1 MKKNILLL
9 INGFG
14 VEKSDSYNVYSEKL
28 MPNMDRLTK
37 ERIFLSIPNSF
48 LDYKSAYRNFSMGIN
63 DPLTYSLIEN
73 NINSGEY
80 RNNQLF
86 KYIINITET
95 NKSRLHIICF
105 WDSDKTIEQVSEYL
119 KILQSENISRVFLH
133 IVLCQKSINDYKE
146 IERWL
151 NQVTYE
157 IGGNVKIGV
166 VTGENNLY
174 NILAARDL
182 AKVFITEF
190 GEKWKDLSKKVEV
203 LVQTKTAPCDTRT
216 FSVNPTFKFEENDQV
231 LVFNYSNYDL
241 TIFRKELYEQKYRS
255 LSMDSVPFYS
265 LFPLRAE
272 KQIPFMYNFAVSANY
287 TLDVLKNNNI
297 RCLILDKKE
306 NCSYINY
313 YLTGLRNTI
322 DDNLKY
328 LPTDDSIYDPA
339 KVIEIIKSYDK
350 ELYIINYE
358 IDSAKTYEEIIDRL
372 SKIDVVIG
380 EVDKYIRENKMG
392 LFITSLYGVEKDVY
406 NQKQE
411 LLKINFSGRAP
422 VIIDDENISLATH
435 SVNEGSLNDL
445 ANTIFSNI
453 NNQYNVPGIIRKKS
467 SLFSFLY
474 KKPKGDKKK

>member
-174 NILAARDL
+174 NI
-182 AKVFITEF
+182 
-190 GEKWKDLSKKVEV
+190 
-203 LVQTKTAPCDTRT
+203 
-216 FSVNPTFKFEENDQV
+216 FS
-231 LVFNYSNYDL
+231 
-241 TIFRKELYEQKYRS
+241 
-255 LSMDSVPFYS
+255 
-265 LFPLRAE
+265 A
-272 KQIPFMYNFAVSANY
+272 
-287 TLDVLKNNNI
+287 TLM
-297 RCLILDKKE
+297 IL
-306 NCSYINY
+306 
-313 YLTGLRNTI
+313 
-322 DDNLKY
+322 
-328 LPTDDSIYDPA
+328 
-339 KVIEIIKSYDK
+339 
-350 ELYIINYE
+350 
-358 IDSAKTYEEIIDRL
+358 
-372 SKIDVVIG
+372 
-380 EVDKYIRENKMG
+380 
-392 LFITSLYGVEKDVY
+392 
-406 NQKQE
+406 
-411 LLKINFSGRAP
+411 
-422 VIIDDENISLATH
+422 
-435 SVNEGSLNDL
+435 
-445 ANTIFSNI
+445 
-453 NNQYNVPGIIRKKS
+453 
-467 SLFSFLY
+467 
-474 KKPKGDKKK
+474 